1 MCNDERSYDDPLTI
15 KGSQVF
21 IDKIF
26 DYMKSDVKKS
36 MIAGL
41 SATTWFNLMVQ
52 LIYVIDKK
60 KESLKENLKRLRFN
74 GMKHSRCWK
83 CKVAM
88 AKFPWRSQNVLVKQW
103 LQL

>member
-41 SATTWFNLMVQ
+41 SATT
-52 LIYVIDKK
+52 
-60 KESLKENLKRLRFN
+60 
-74 GMKHSRCWK
+74 
-83 CKVAM
+83 
-88 AKFPWRSQNVLVKQW
+88 
-103 LQL
+103 

>member
-1 MCNDERSYDDPLTI
+1 MCNDESSYDDPLTI

-41 SATTWFNLMVQ
+41 SATT
-52 LIYVIDKK
+52 
-60 KESLKENLKRLRFN
+60 
-74 GMKHSRCWK
+74 
-83 CKVAM
+83 
-88 AKFPWRSQNVLVKQW
+88 
-103 LQL
+103 